1 GVRFILGTGSTNVIY
16 VDETQSYQEIEGFGA
31 SFTDSAAYLLNR
43 IASSTDR
50 DTAMQMLFSP
60 SDGIGLS
67 FIRNPMGGSDIARS
81 LYSSFSIA
89 HDLEDI
95 VPLVKQAKM
104 FNTDLKIMA
113 SPWSPPAWM
122 KTTSSLLGKVGSE
135 DSSLIATTENYTDFA
150 NYFVKY
156 IQAYAA
162 QSPPI
167 TIDYIS
173 LQNEPEYAPSD
184 YAGMIMHAAEQTT
197 VLRDYVLPALTSNSL
212 SARLLVWDHNWDN
225 STYPKTVLS
234 DTTIQSSPQVAGVS
248 WHGYSGTPGAMTTL
262 HHLHPTLG
270 QYVTEHSG
278 DTRGSDQ
285 LQNDFEEII
294 HTMRNWA
301 KSYVKWSLA
310 LDENLGPR
318 CGGTGTWTPLV
329 TVNSS
334 SGAVSYAIEY
344 YTMGHFSKYV
354 RAGARRLYSSN
365 APGLVNAA
373 FLNADGSKALVG
385 YNETKLPRTFQVQWG
400 NQVFTYSLPP
410 KSGATFTWSGTQ
422 SGSYTMA
429 ANVQIQASSY
439 SDVIN
444 LATETTSDT
453 EGGYDLGYANNTSV
467 AIFKSIDF
475 GTGLTSLDARVSSPS
490 ATVIECHLDSA
501 VGPLIS
507 TLSLPSTGGWQMWQT
522 VNSTTIGATGV
533 HDLYWVYKGA
543 GNLNWFKFK

>member
-1 GVRFILGTGSTNVIY
+1 
-16 VDETQSYQEIEGFGA
+16 
-31 SFTDSAAYLLNR
+31 
-43 IASSTDR
+43 
-50 DTAMQMLFSP
+50 M
-60 SDGIGLS
+60 
-67 FIRNPMGGSDIARS
+67 
-81 LYSSFSIA
+81 
-89 HDLEDI
+89 
-95 VPLVKQAKM
+95 
-104 FNTDLKIMA
+104 
-113 SPWSPPAWM
+113 
-122 KTTSSLLGKVGSE
+122 
-135 DSSLIATTENYTDFA
+135 
-150 NYFVKY
+150 
-156 IQAYAA
+156 
-162 QSPPI
+162 
-167 TIDYIS
+167 
-173 LQNEPEYAPSD
+173 
-184 YAGMIMHAAEQTT
+184 
-197 VLRDYVLPALTSNSL
+197 
-212 SARLLVWDHNWDN
+212 
-225 STYPKTVLS
+225 
-234 DTTIQSSPQVAGVS
+234 TIQSSPQVAGVS

-285 LQNDFEEII
+285 IQNDFEEII
-294 HTMRNWA
+294 HSMRNWA

-490 ATVIECHLDSA
+490 ATAIAANTPRRNAPSREAYVESW
-501 VGPLIS
+501 IS
-507 TLSLPSTGGWQMWQT
+507 YRTL
-522 VNSTTIGATGV
+522 
-533 HDLYWVYKGA
+533 
-543 GNLNWFKFK
+543 